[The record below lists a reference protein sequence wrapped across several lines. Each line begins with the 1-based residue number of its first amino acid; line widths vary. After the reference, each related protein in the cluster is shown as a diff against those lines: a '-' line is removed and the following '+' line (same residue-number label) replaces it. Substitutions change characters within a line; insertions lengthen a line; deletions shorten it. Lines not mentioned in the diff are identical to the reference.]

1 MNKRT
6 SQQTLKMA
14 GMKSEYDH
22 LTGGDGSIEVDDV
35 MRIAE
40 WKEVRTATVVP
51 SQASQPAL
59 GARL

>member
-1 MNKRT
+1 
-6 SQQTLKMA
+6 MA